1 MKMKVKIVH
10 INIQSE
16 KDFEEKVKAHLSKI
30 DRGVFPAKAVREI
43 SFTTLSAMRKSLT
56 QKRLEVMHCI
66 KHNHPKSIYELA
78 GLLKRDIKNVR
89 KDIQLLEQLDFIEV
103 RKGKSKDSE
112 RQVAVPQVNFE
123 RINVDIAV

>member
-1 MKMKVKIVH
+1 MKMKVKTVH
-10 INIQSE
+10 IKIQSE
-16 KDFEEKVKAHLSKI
+16 KDFEEKVKARLSKI
-30 DRGVFPAKAVREI
+30 DRGVFTAKAVREI
-43 SFTTLSAMRKSLT
+43 SFTTLSAMRKTLT

-66 KHNHPKSIYELA
+66 KHNHPKSKDELA